1 MFTNCIT
8 LVPTEND
15 DEEFFIKCDEI
26 WNKITVLIGINN
38 SNDFV
43 ETYDDDYNDDD
54 DDDDDDE
61 DEFIGLKKIQVLLEI
76 KIEMI
81 LYLFLYVLLIIHL
94 KHHKF
99 NTDINTHKYTN

>member
-38 SNDFV
+38 SNDFI
-43 ETYDDDYNDDD
+43 ETYDDDYD

-61 DEFIGLKKIQVLLEI
+61 DEFIVLKKIQVLLEI

-81 LYLFLYVLLIIHL
+81 LYLFLYV
-94 KHHKF
+94 
-99 NTDINTHKYTN
+99 INNSLQASLV

>member
-43 ETYDDDYNDDD
+43 ETYDDD
-54 DDDDDDE
+54 DDDDDE

-81 LYLFLYVLLIIHL
+81 LYLFLNVL
-94 KHHKF
+94 
-99 NTDINTHKYTN
+99 

>member
-26 WNKITVLIGINN
+26 WNKTTVLIGINN

-43 ETYDDDYNDDD
+43 ETYDDDYD

-61 DEFIGLKKIQVLLEI
+61 DEFIGMKKIQVLLEI

-81 LYLFLYVLLIIHL
+81 LYLFLNVLLIIHL

>member
-43 ETYDDDYNDDD
+43 ETYDDDYDDDDD

-61 DEFIGLKKIQVLLEI
+61 DEFIVLKKIQVLLEI

-81 LYLFLYVLLIIHL
+81 LYLFLYV
-94 KHHKF
+94 
-99 NTDINTHKYTN
+99 INNSLQASLV

>member
-1 MFTNCIT
+1 MFTNGIT

-15 DEEFFIKCDEI
+15 DEKFFIKCDEI

-43 ETYDDDYNDDD
+43 ETYDDDYNDD